1 MYIIIVGC
9 GRVGAVL
16 ADLLSREGNDVVIID
31 TDEGRFKGL
40 DPRFSGVTILGDG
53 ADIDILKE
61 AKIKDAQVFVAATG
75 DDNSNLTSAQI
86 ARKIFN
92 VPRVLVRVK
101 DPRKMDVY
109 REYDLEAVSATTLAA
124 HRLAEM
130 AKTPREIQVLVNL
143 GEVRVVQFKLPTR
156 ETSIKLAKMVR
167 AGTFSPC
174 AILNEGKV
182 TLENLVEGLLP
193 GAEVV
198 GAVSSGKM
206 KLLGQLSQEK

>member
-9 GRVGAVL
+9 GRVGSVL

-40 DPRFSGVTILGDG
+40 DPQFSGVTILGDG
-53 ADIDILKE
+53 ADINILKE
-61 AKIKDAQVFVAATG
+61 AKIKDARVFVAATG

-130 AKTPREIQVLVNL
+130 VKTPREIETLANL
-143 GEVRVVQFKLPTR
+143 GEVKIVQFKLPTR
-156 ETSIKLAKMVR
+156 EAAQKLVKMVR

-182 TLENLVEGLLP
+182 SLENLGEGLLP
-193 GAEVV
+193 GIEVV
-198 GAVSSGKM
+198 GAVSSSKM